1 MHKKIIIALMSG
13 LLLIPTSI
21 YASSKVR
28 YSAGAGSVID
38 GDVTTVADAKSAAS
52 EESVEEDSE
61 EVSSSESSEEDSSVE
76 SVEKASESES
86 SSEEEASSEA
96 EEEAVLAE
104 EIGAGAGSSK
114 SIKTIAEEVE
124 EKAAAEKD
132 DLAGFD
138 NLGIAKVADNLN
150 VRETAEDDGE
160 VVGKMRKNAACEII
174 ETKDGWSHIK
184 SGSVEGYV
192 KADYLLTGDEARAK
206 AEEVKTIVA
215 KVNTTTLFVRGEA
228 SADSECLTMVPMD
241 EELEI
246 TEGEEGDEWIKVA
259 IDDDEGWVK
268 AEYVNFETKLE
279 KALSTAELKYGQGVS
294 ELRVNLV
301 NFSKK
306 FLGNPY
312 VWGGTSLTHGA
323 DCSGYVQSVFR
334 NFGIS
339 LPRTSREQAR
349 CGTSISASEAKP
361 GDLFFYAKYGRIN
374 HVAIY
379 IGGGQVINASS
390 PKTGIKIS
398 NAYYRKPAA
407 VRRIISE

>member
-13 LLLIPTSI
+13 LLLIPTTI

-28 YSAGAGSVID
+28 YSAGAGTLIE
-38 GDVTTVADAKSAAS
+38 GDVTAVADADTAESEQKAETDAEEAEEEKEDTAS
-52 EESVEEDSE
+52 EES
-61 EVSSSESSEEDSSVE
+61 
-76 SVEKASESES
+76 KASEDES
-86 SSEEEASSEA
+86 SDEDKKAVDAS
-96 EEEAVLAE
+96 

-114 SIKTIAEEVE
+114 SIKEIAEEVE

-132 DLAGFD
+132 DLAGYK
-138 NLGIAKVADNLN
+138 NLGIAKVADSLN
-150 VRETAEDDGE
+150 VRKTAEENGE

-192 KADYLLTGDEARAK
+192 KADFLLSGDEARAK

-268 AEYVNFETKLE
+268 AEYVDFEIKLE

-312 VWGGTSLTHGA
+312 VWGGTSLTKGA

-349 CGTSISASEAKP
+349 CGTAISASEAKP

-407 VRRIISE
+407 VRRVISE

>member
-13 LLLIPTSI
+13 LLLIPTTI

-28 YSAGAGSVID
+28 YSAGAGTLIE
-38 GDVTTVADAKSAAS
+38 GDVTAVADADTAESEQKAETDAEEAEEDKEDAAS
-52 EESVEEDSE
+52 EES
-61 EVSSSESSEEDSSVE
+61 
-76 SVEKASESES
+76 KASEDES
-86 SSEEEASSEA
+86 SDEDKKAVDAS
-96 EEEAVLAE
+96 

-114 SIKTIAEEVE
+114 SIREIAEEVE

-132 DLAGFD
+132 DLAGYK
-138 NLGIAKVADNLN
+138 NLGIAKVADSLN
-150 VRETAEDDGE
+150 VRKTAEENGE

-192 KADYLLTGDEARAK
+192 KADFLLSGDEARAK

-268 AEYVNFETKLE
+268 AEYVDFEIKLE

-312 VWGGTSLTHGA
+312 VWGGTSLTKGA

-349 CGTSISASEAKP
+349 CGTAISASEAKP

-407 VRRIISE
+407 VRRVISE

>member
-13 LLLIPTSI
+13 LLLIPTTI

-28 YSAGAGSVID
+28 YSAGAGTLIE
-38 GDVTTVADAKSAAS
+38 GDVTAVADADTAASEQKAETDVEEAEEDKEDTAS
-52 EESVEEDSE
+52 EES
-61 EVSSSESSEEDSSVE
+61 
-76 SVEKASESES
+76 KASEDES
-86 SSEEEASSEA
+86 SDEDKKAVDAS
-96 EEEAVLAE
+96 

-114 SIKTIAEEVE
+114 SIKEIAEEVE

-132 DLAGFD
+132 DLAGYK
-138 NLGIAKVADNLN
+138 NLGIAKVADSLN
-150 VRETAEDDGE
+150 VRKTAEENGE

-192 KADYLLTGDEARAK
+192 KADFLLSGDEARAK

-268 AEYVNFETKLE
+268 AEYVDFEIKLE

-312 VWGGTSLTHGA
+312 VWGGTSLTKGA

-349 CGTSISASEAKP
+349 CGTAISASEAKP

-407 VRRIISE
+407 VRRVISE

>member
-13 LLLIPTSI
+13 LLLIPTTI

-28 YSAGAGSVID
+28 YSAGAGTLIE
-38 GDVTTVADAKSAAS
+38 GDVTAVADADTAASEQKAETDVEEAEEDKEDAAS
-52 EESVEEDSE
+52 EES
-61 EVSSSESSEEDSSVE
+61 
-76 SVEKASESES
+76 KASEDES
-86 SSEEEASSEA
+86 SDEDKKAVDAS
-96 EEEAVLAE
+96 

-114 SIKTIAEEVE
+114 SIKEIAEEVE

-132 DLAGFD
+132 DLAGYK
-138 NLGIAKVADNLN
+138 NLGIAKVADSLN
-150 VRETAEDDGE
+150 VRKTAEENGE

-192 KADYLLTGDEARAK
+192 KADFLLSGDEARAK

-268 AEYVNFETKLE
+268 AEYVDFEIKLE

-312 VWGGTSLTHGA
+312 VWGGTSLTKGA

-349 CGTSISASEAKP
+349 CGTAISASEAKP

-407 VRRIISE
+407 VRRVISE

>member
-13 LLLIPTSI
+13 LLLIPTTI

-28 YSAGAGSVID
+28 YSAGAGTLIE
-38 GDVTTVADAKSAAS
+38 GDVTAVADADTAASEQKAETDVEEAEEEKEDTAS
-52 EESVEEDSE
+52 EES
-61 EVSSSESSEEDSSVE
+61 
-76 SVEKASESES
+76 KASEDES
-86 SSEEEASSEA
+86 SDEEKKAVDAS
-96 EEEAVLAE
+96 

-114 SIKTIAEEVE
+114 SIKEIAEEVE

-132 DLAGFD
+132 DLAGYK
-138 NLGIAKVADNLN
+138 NLGIAKVADSLN
-150 VRETAEDDGE
+150 VRKTAEENGE

-192 KADYLLTGDEARAK
+192 KADFLLSGDEARAK

-268 AEYVNFETKLE
+268 AEYVDFEIKLE

-312 VWGGTSLTHGA
+312 VWGGTSLTKGA

-349 CGTSISASEAKP
+349 CGTAISASEAKP

-407 VRRIISE
+407 VRRVISE

>member
-13 LLLIPTSI
+13 LLLIPTTI

-28 YSAGAGSVID
+28 YSAGAGTLIE
-38 GDVTTVADAKSAAS
+38 GDVTAVADADTAESEQKAETDVEEAEEDKEDAAS
-52 EESVEEDSE
+52 EES
-61 EVSSSESSEEDSSVE
+61 
-76 SVEKASESES
+76 KASEDES
-86 SSEEEASSEA
+86 SDEDKKAVDAS
-96 EEEAVLAE
+96 

-114 SIKTIAEEVE
+114 SIKEIAEEVE
-124 EKAAAEKD
+124 EKANAEKD
-132 DLAGFD
+132 DLAGYK
-138 NLGIAKVADNLN
+138 NLGIAKVADSLN
-150 VRETAEDDGE
+150 VRKTAEENGE

-192 KADYLLTGDEARAK
+192 KADFLLSGDEARAK

-268 AEYVNFETKLE
+268 AEYVDFEIKLE

-312 VWGGTSLTHGA
+312 VWGGTSLTKGA

-349 CGTSISASEAKP
+349 CGTAISASEAKP

-407 VRRIISE
+407 VRRVISE

>member
-13 LLLIPTSI
+13 LLLIPTTI

-28 YSAGAGSVID
+28 YSAGAGTLIE
-38 GDVTTVADAKSAAS
+38 GDVTAVADADTAESEQKAETDVEEAEEDKEDAAS
-52 EESVEEDSE
+52 EES
-61 EVSSSESSEEDSSVE
+61 
-76 SVEKASESES
+76 KASEDES
-86 SSEEEASSEA
+86 SDEDKKAVDAS
-96 EEEAVLAE
+96 

-114 SIKTIAEEVE
+114 SIKEIAEEVE

-132 DLAGFD
+132 DLAGYK
-138 NLGIAKVADNLN
+138 NLGIAKVADSLN
-150 VRETAEDDGE
+150 VRKTAEENGE

-192 KADYLLTGDEARAK
+192 KADFLLSGDEARAK

-268 AEYVNFETKLE
+268 AEYVDFEIKLE

-312 VWGGTSLTHGA
+312 VWGGTSLTKGA

-349 CGTSISASEAKP
+349 CGTAISASEAKP

-407 VRRIISE
+407 VRRVISE

>member
-13 LLLIPTSI
+13 LLLIPTTI

-28 YSAGAGSVID
+28 YSAGAGTLIE
-38 GDVTTVADAKSAAS
+38 GDVTAVADADTAASEQKAETDVEEAEEEKEDAAS
-52 EESVEEDSE
+52 EES
-61 EVSSSESSEEDSSVE
+61 
-76 SVEKASESES
+76 KASEDES
-86 SSEEEASSEA
+86 SDEDKKAVDAS
-96 EEEAVLAE
+96 

-114 SIKTIAEEVE
+114 SIKEIAEEVE

-132 DLAGFD
+132 DLAGYK
-138 NLGIAKVADNLN
+138 NLGIAKVADSLN
-150 VRETAEDDGE
+150 VRKTAEENGE

-192 KADYLLTGDEARAK
+192 KADFLLSGDEARAK

-268 AEYVNFETKLE
+268 AEYVDFEIKLE

-312 VWGGTSLTHGA
+312 VWGGTSLTKGA

-349 CGTSISASEAKP
+349 CGTAISASEAKP

-407 VRRIISE
+407 VRRVISE